1 MPPNLKLSA
10 AIFCLHEFT
19 QIARAG
25 NGPSSNYCLQ
35 KNYKIKL
42 LVQVQITSSEMAFK
56 HPPPPSAAWLFNLAL
71 ALLIE
76 NHKG

>member
-1 MPPNLKLSA
+1 MELLA
-10 AIFCLHEFT
+10 AIFCLSQFT

-35 KNYKIKL
+35 KNYRIMLQFKL
-42 LVQVQITSSEMAFK
+42 PHLKWPSNT
-56 HPPPPSAAWLFNLAL
+56 HPWTAWLFDLTL
-71 ALLIE
+71 VLLIE